1 MDVVLKRI
9 QSLGIVPVVVL
20 NDAKDAAPLAKALRE
35 GGLPCAEITF
45 RTEAAEES
53 IRIMVQEY
61 PDMIVGAGT
70 VLTTEQADK
79 AVEAGA
85 KFIVSPGLNPKV
97 VQHCQDKG
105 IPIVPGVTNPGQI
118 EQALELGLDTV
129 KFFPAEA
136 SGGLNMIKSMSAA
149 YTNMMFMPT
158 GGINIKNLNEYLA
171 FDKIVA
177 CGGSWMVK
185 SDLIKNGSFEKI
197 KELTREAVMTMLGF
211 NLKHIGMNCKDAEE
225 AEHAAD
231 RFQTLFGFMNKSGNG
246 SVFAGEGI
254 EMMKSPYLGKN
265 GHIAV
270 SVNSVPRA
278 VEYLSRQGILFNM
291 ETAKY
296 QDGKLILLYLKEEI
310 GGFAVHLIQQ

>member
-185 SDLIKNGSFEKI
+185 SDLIQNGSFEKI

-231 RFQTLFGFMNKSGNG
+231 RFQTLFGFMNKSGND

-296 QDGKLILLYLKEEI
+296 QDG
-310 GGFAVHLIQQ
+310 

>member
-185 SDLIKNGSFEKI
+185 SDLIQNGSFEKI
-197 KELTREAVMTMLGF
+197 KELTREAVMTILGF

-231 RFQTLFGFMNKSGNG
+231 RFQTLFGFMNKSGND

>member
-20 NDAKDAAPLAKALRE
+20 NDAKDAAPLAKVLRE

-105 IPIVPGVTNPGQI
+105 IPIVPGVNNPGQI

>member
-185 SDLIKNGSFEKI
+185 SDLIQNGSFEKI

>member
-231 RFQTLFGFMNKSGNG
+231 IFQTLFGFMNKSGNG

-278 VEYLSRQGILFNM
+278 VEYLSRQGILFKM

>member
-1 MDVVLKRI
+1 M
-9 QSLGIVPVVVL
+9 
-20 NDAKDAAPLAKALRE
+20 
-35 GGLPCAEITF
+35 
-45 RTEAAEES
+45 
-53 IRIMVQEY
+53 
-61 PDMIVGAGT
+61 
-70 VLTTEQADK
+70 
-79 AVEAGA
+79 
-85 KFIVSPGLNPKV
+85 
-97 VQHCQDKG
+97 
-105 IPIVPGVTNPGQI
+105 TNPGQI

-185 SDLIKNGSFEKI
+185 SDLIQNGSFEKI

>member
-20 NDAKDAAPLAKALRE
+20 NDAKDAAPLAKVLRE

-79 AVEAGA
+79 AVKAGA

-105 IPIVPGVTNPGQI
+105 IPIVPGVNNPGQI

-185 SDLIKNGSFEKI
+185 SDLIQNGSFEKI

>member
-105 IPIVPGVTNPGQI
+105 IPIVPGVNNPGQI

-185 SDLIKNGSFEKI
+185 SDLIQNGSFEKI

-231 RFQTLFGFMNKSGNG
+231 RFQTLFGFMNKSGND

>member
-20 NDAKDAAPLAKALRE
+20 NDAKDAAPLAKAMRE

-185 SDLIKNGSFEKI
+185 SDLIQNGSFEKI

-231 RFQTLFGFMNKSGNG
+231 RFQTLFGFMNKSGND

>member
-105 IPIVPGVTNPGQI
+105 IPIVPGVNNPGQI

-185 SDLIKNGSFEKI
+185 SDLIQNGSFEKI

>member
-185 SDLIKNGSFEKI
+185 SDLIQNGSFEKI

-231 RFQTLFGFMNKSGNG
+231 RFQTLFGFMNKSGND

-310 GGFAVHLIQQ
+310 GGFAVHFIQQ

>member
-20 NDAKDAAPLAKALRE
+20 NDAQDAAPLAKALRE

-185 SDLIKNGSFEKI
+185 SDLIQNGSFEKI

>member
-9 QSLGIVPVVVL
+9 QSLGIVPVVVV

>member
-149 YTNMMFMPT
+149 YTNMRFMPT

-185 SDLIKNGSFEKI
+185 SDLIQNGSFEKI

-231 RFQTLFGFMNKSGNG
+231 RFQTLFGFMNKSGND

>member
-158 GGINIKNLNEYLA
+158 GGLNIKNLNEYLA

>member
-185 SDLIKNGSFEKI
+185 SDLIQNGSFEKI

-231 RFQTLFGFMNKSGNG
+231 RFQTLFGFMNKSGND

>member
-97 VQHCQDKG
+97 VQYCQDKG

-185 SDLIKNGSFEKI
+185 SDLIQNGSFEKI

>member
-20 NDAKDAAPLAKALRE
+20 NDAKDAAPLAKVLRE

>member
-105 IPIVPGVTNPGQI
+105 IPIVPVVTNPGQI

-185 SDLIKNGSFEKI
+185 SDLIQNGSFEKI

-231 RFQTLFGFMNKSGNG
+231 RFQTLFGFMNKSGND

>member
-129 KFFPAEA
+129 KFFSGRGIRRAE
-136 SGGLNMIKSMSAA
+136 
-149 YTNMMFMPT
+149 Y
-158 GGINIKNLNEYLA
+158 
-171 FDKIVA
+171 DKVYVSSIY
-177 CGGSWMVK
+177 
-185 SDLIKNGSFEKI
+185 
-197 KELTREAVMTMLGF
+197 
-211 NLKHIGMNCKDAEE
+211 KHDVYAN
-225 AEHAAD
+225 
-231 RFQTLFGFMNKSGNG
+231 RRNQ
-246 SVFAGEGI
+246 
-254 EMMKSPYLGKN
+254 Y
-265 GHIAV
+265 
-270 SVNSVPRA
+270 
-278 VEYLSRQGILFNM
+278 
-291 ETAKY
+291 
-296 QDGKLILLYLKEEI
+296 
-310 GGFAVHLIQQ
+310 

>member
-20 NDAKDAAPLAKALRE
+20 NDAKDAAPLAKVLRE

-105 IPIVPGVTNPGQI
+105 IPIVPGVNNPGQI

-185 SDLIKNGSFEKI
+185 SDLIQNGSFEKI

>member
-185 SDLIKNGSFEKI
+185 SDLIQNGSFEKI
-197 KELTREAVMTMLGF
+197 KEITREAVMTMLGF

-231 RFQTLFGFMNKSGNG
+231 RFQTLFGFMNKSGND

>member
-1 MDVVLKRI
+1 M
-9 QSLGIVPVVVL
+9 VVL

-185 SDLIKNGSFEKI
+185 SDLIQNGSFEKI

-231 RFQTLFGFMNKSGNG
+231 RFQTLFGFMNKSGND